1 MPNEQQ
7 VAAIRF
13 VLRDSHVPARQDC
26 KLLGGALSYGDS
38 VLLMKY
44 QSIPASFASPL
55 ASVPLADALAYAND
69 LLAGADQ
76 LLMELADELIA
87 NLPSDLTILQRRAIV
102 QLIHD
107 QIDRSRAAVA
117 EHESG

>member
-1 MPNEQQ
+1 
-7 VAAIRF
+7 
-13 VLRDSHVPARQDC
+13 
-26 KLLGGALSYGDS
+26 
-38 VLLMKY
+38 MKY
-44 QSIPASFASPL
+44 QTIPASFASPS
-55 ASVPLADALAYAND
+55 ARVPLADALAYAND

-76 LLMELADELIA
+76 LLLELADELIT
-87 NLPSDLTILQRRAIV
+87 NLPSDLTNLQRRAIV